1 MILWQNQIKFQ
12 EILQMHGFYIDEQDK
27 TISFDSII
35 VFNVKDR
42 EKVYKLIF
50 DKVKEKYKD
59 YKTNIAL
66 DVDVSD

>member
-1 MILWQNQIKFQ
+1 
-12 EILQMHGFYIDEQDK
+12 MHGFYIDEQDK